1 MQLHLNEMHTKI
13 QDHQTNMS
21 SLQREH
27 EKSKEELRQL
37 QAQIDTLSSQL
48 SEKDR
53 EIGNLKVELELHEEK
68 AHHSGVS
75 GGQLKEVVGEMVR
88 GEEGKEHDST
98 GGSVQLES
106 MLAQVKG
113 DLNSYKQQ
121 LEAAKAELS
130 EAVAAKSNLVGLLT
144 AREQEVE
151 SLTEIVQKNEHTD
164 VESKAVTSKL
174 HADKEEVIKKLE
186 TLTSEKAS
194 LEATVLML
202 EAKIR
207 RMEEE
212 GKDVRN
218 TDERLKALEQ
228 ENVKCTKQLVNLKA
242 HLIEVCTRELWRLDT
257 AHVIVKAPT
266 SECNV

>member
-1 MQLHLNEMHTKI
+1 MQLHLTEMHTKI

-37 QAQIDTLSSQL
+37 QAQIDALSSQL

-75 GGQLKEVVGEMVR
+75 GGQLKEVVVR
-88 GEEGKEHDST
+88 GEEGEEHAST

-151 SLTEIVQKNEHTD
+151 SLIEILQKNEHTD

-174 HADKEEVIKKLE
+174 HAEKEEVIKKLE

-194 LEATVLML
+194 LEAAVLML

-228 ENVKCTKQLVNLKA
+228 ENAKCTKQLVNLKA

-257 AHVIVKAPT
+257 AHVIAKAPT